1 MSEIKTKED
10 LTKYLNIKLYEV
22 FQNVTFA
29 VSYEFNSV
37 SNISDNDARLWDH
50 CHEEAD
56 TCIVLHS
63 LDVTKR
69 NPFTDLTVYCCDAD
83 ALPLFFIILMSY
95 AVVQFFVQQIVTF
108 VFGHYIVILV
118 LSFARQTGKLARFT
132 KKTC

>member
-29 VSYEFNSV
+29 VSYKFNSV
-37 SNISDNDARLWDH
+37 SNISDDARLYDH

-69 NPFTDLTVYCCDAD
+69 NPFTDLAVYCCDAD
-83 ALPLFFIILMSY
+83 ALPLLLYYFNELCSSTIFCTTDRDIRLWTLHSHLGPE
-95 AVVQFFVQQIVTF
+95 F
-108 VFGHYIVILV
+108 
-118 LSFARQTGKLARFT
+118 
-132 KKTC
+132 